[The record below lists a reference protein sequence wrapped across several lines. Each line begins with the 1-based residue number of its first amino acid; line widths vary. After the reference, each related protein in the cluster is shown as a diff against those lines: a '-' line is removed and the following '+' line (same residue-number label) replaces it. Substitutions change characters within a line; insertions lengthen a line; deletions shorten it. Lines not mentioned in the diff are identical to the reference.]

1 MQRQL
6 PNSIDAEQAI
16 LGAMLIYP
24 NAVKATV
31 EYGLEADQF
40 FLDAHKRIYR
50 IMRDVHEDNRSLD
63 PTILITKLQDAQL
76 LNSVGGSEYILE
88 LTDTATTSASIKHY
102 VEIIQDKY
110 KMRELISITEKI

>member
-76 LNSVGGSEYILE
+76 LNSVGGAEYILE
-88 LTDTATTSASIKHY
+88 LTDTATTSASIKQRHCL
-102 VEIIQDKY
+102 
-110 KMRELISITEKI
+110 RT